1 VRGGGGFT
9 TIIGGA
15 HPSSSR
21 GSKER
26 GRGAV
31 CKQREMTLSLI
42 VSSSLLFASSFHSRG
57 RESKI
62 NNTPSAKKRRHV
74 CAGSKSVFVET
85 ITTPLVNSLCSL
97 QQLLSLSDCDDIRL
111 SDNEIFIFLSRKGV
125 LGRILRRRQCRSDAF
140 LRELIKQNKEIR
152 NVLRNNTKSN
162 SRLPR
167 IGTICSPG
175 RVKLNQM
182 ISQE

>member
-1 VRGGGGFT
+1 V
-9 TIIGGA
+9 A
-15 HPSSSR
+15 
-21 GSKER
+21 
-26 GRGAV
+26 GAV
-31 CKQREMTLSLI
+31 CKQREMTLSLT
-42 VSSSLLFASSFHSRG
+42 VSSSLLFASSLFTAVDAKAKSTTR
-57 RESKI
+57 R
-62 NNTPSAKKRRHV
+62 AQKKRRHV

-152 NVLRNNTKSN
+152 NALRNNTKSN